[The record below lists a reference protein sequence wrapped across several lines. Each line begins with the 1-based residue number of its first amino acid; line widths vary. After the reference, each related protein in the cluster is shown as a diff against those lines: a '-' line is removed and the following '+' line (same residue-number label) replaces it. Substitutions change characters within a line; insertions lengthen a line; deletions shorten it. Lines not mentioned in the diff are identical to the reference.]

1 MIHATPRRG
10 VTLVEVLVTIAV
22 AAVLTLILILSLRG
36 VRGQTLAI
44 KDLHNLRLSAQ
55 DMLLWSH
62 DNDHKF
68 LNFVDPTSSL
78 FRTVNL
84 GLESPSF
91 NLYCQLYL
99 AQSINWAQ
107 YLQVGLGQPTPAD
120 HWDTAYRPQTV
131 NIQAG
136 SSLMTVERPRFE
148 YSPTML
154 TSPELWTESPPATNS
169 LECAPYFSVVRL
181 SNVRFPSD
189 KGMLCHRHVPEP
201 QSTIHVAFVD
211 GSAAAHP
218 TDSLKPPAGS
228 PTSRTGSPG
237 HPVLHT
243 MRGFEGADR

>member
-1 MIHATPRRG
+1 MIHVTPRRG

-154 TSPELWTESPPATNS
+154 TSPELWTESPACDQLARMRPI
-169 LECAPYFSVVRL
+169 LQCCA
-181 SNVRFPSD
+181 
-189 KGMLCHRHVPEP
+189 
-201 QSTIHVAFVD
+201 A
-211 GSAAAHP
+211 
-218 TDSLKPPAGS
+218 
-228 PTSRTGSPG
+228 
-237 HPVLHT
+237 
-243 MRGFEGADR
+243 